1 MKEQLHIRLSKEEMD
16 KLRAYAESTQRTQTD
31 IIREFLRSL
40 PDACTGDL
48 ARAIAEKN
56 EAMSAFAGVARLI
69 FSDALYQA

>member
-40 PDACTGDL
+40 PDA
-48 ARAIAEKN
+48 
-56 EAMSAFAGVARLI
+56 
-69 FSDALYQA
+69 